1 MHFEQLTNASRAN
14 SSSQSPQANSRAK
27 IMELI
32 NNLIVCATLVYVLA
46 SAALA
51 RNTIVASA
59 KSQPSSSSSSIVDE
73 AVASIDAIEAHR
85 TGANSKIVGDAAAQS
100 SALELVEREIA
111 AQIYLAEIMNVTLD
125 ALRPLENELKVSD
138 KCVSFNYSVI
148 DSVQKL
154 EKLIKTSTNL
164 AKAQAD
170 DSYDDDGGD
179 DSPTGLNSQQVR
191 EKRLDL
197 YRSYYKQPGEK
208 KNTSLK
214 KFLEQNS
221 HNLGNFQRRQDLI
234 RANELRKELSARL
247 YRSLATSAT
256 LYFECTNDLRRH
268 FSSTSNS
275 ATNELDQLEL
285 RMNLIPLSVSM
296 DLVSAIATRAE
307 NYINGNAGSSSN
319 TIGDGDS
326 SSGLPGGLAKVVI
339 PIAMESSRI

>member
-59 KSQPSSSSSSIVDE
+59 KSQPSSSSSVVDE

-125 ALRPLENELKVSD
+125 ALRSLENELKVSD

-164 AKAQAD
+164 AKARAD
-170 DSYDDDGGD
+170 DSYGDDDDDD

-307 NYINGNAGSSSN
+307 NYINGNADSSSN